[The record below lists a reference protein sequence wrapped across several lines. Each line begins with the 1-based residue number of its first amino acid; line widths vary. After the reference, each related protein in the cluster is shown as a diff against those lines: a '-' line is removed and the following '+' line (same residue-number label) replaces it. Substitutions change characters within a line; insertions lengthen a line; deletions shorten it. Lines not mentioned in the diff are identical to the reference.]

1 MQPAPQLNPERS
13 APTPSVPA
21 IALPKPGELSL
32 PELGPSEL
40 PSPRMATPPAATP
53 HPAAP
58 WTAEP
63 FPSAWRVAQAGAG
76 FLLLGLAG
84 AAGKGTLQAGLLLPA
99 VILGLALL
107 PGVIGAPAL
116 LVLHQ
121 HQGLAAAP
129 AKLLHALCEAW
140 MEAGRLAGGLA
151 AVVLFFA
158 LTSLLGTELMFYSL
172 ALAGWLG
179 LAAARRRLR
188 DMEVAAGGQE
198 RALGGLLWAWTLLTT
213 LIGARL
219 TWMAI
224 HWLREMAG

>member
-1 MQPAPQLNPERS
+1 VQAVPQPSPASQPEGY
-13 APTPSVPA
+13 PPPEPY
-21 IALPKPGELSL
+21 IAEPSL
-32 PELGPSEL
+32 PEIEPGPL
-40 PSPRMATPPAATP
+40 TPHMATPPAPEP
-53 HPAAP
+53 HPPEP

-63 FPSAWRVAQAGAG
+63 FPNAWRVAQAGSG

-84 AAGKGTLQAGLLLPA
+84 AAGKGTVTAGLLLPG
-99 VILGLALL
+99 VILGLAVL
-107 PGVIGAPAL
+107 PGIIGAPAL

-121 HQGLAAAP
+121 YHGLAAAP
-129 AKLLHALCEAW
+129 AKLLQALTEAW

-151 AVVLFFA
+151 SVVLFFA
-158 LTSLLGTELMFYSL
+158 LTSLMGTELLFYGL

-188 DMEVAAGGQE
+188 DVEHAAGGNP
-198 RALGGLLWAWTLLTT
+198 RGLNGLLWCWTLLTT

-224 HWLREMAG
+224 HWLREISG